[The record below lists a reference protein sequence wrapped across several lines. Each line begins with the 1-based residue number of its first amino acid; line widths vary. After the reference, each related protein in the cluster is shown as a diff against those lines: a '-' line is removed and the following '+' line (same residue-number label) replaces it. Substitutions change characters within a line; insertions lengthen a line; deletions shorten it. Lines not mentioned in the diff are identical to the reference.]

1 MRGLGTNGARVT
13 RGPQDPGHGCMKYPA
28 PHGFAEFMRIRSCGR
43 IRVSHRKAGRLG
55 SATMSAADHLRAA
68 IRDVVDFPKPGIV
81 FKDITPV
88 LADGKLFRESISLL
102 CKTAGDRKIDKVVGI
117 DARGFIFAAA
127 VADRLGAGFV
137 PVRKKGKLPWKTR
150 QTAYAL
156 EYGESIVELHE
167 DAVKPGETILLV
179 DDLLATGGT
188 AAAAVKLIDELG
200 ADIAGISVLIE
211 LTFLQGR
218 SKLGAHPVH
227 AILTY

>member
-1 MRGLGTNGARVT
+1 
-13 RGPQDPGHGCMKYPA
+13 
-28 PHGFAEFMRIRSCGR
+28 
-43 IRVSHRKAGRLG
+43 
-55 SATMSAADHLRAA
+55 MSEASLRAA

-88 LADGKLFRESISLL
+88 LADGKLFQESISLL
-102 CKTAGDRKIDKVVGI
+102 CATAGDVRIDKVVGI

-150 QTAYAL
+150 QTSYSL

-167 DAVKPGETILLV
+167 DAVKPGETVLLV

-188 AAAAVKLIDELG
+188 AAAAVKLLDELG
-200 ADIAGISVLIE
+200 ANIVAISVLIE
-211 LTFLQGR
+211 LGFLNGR
-218 SKLGAHPVH
+218 AKLTPHTVH
-227 AILTY
+227 SILSY